1 MVEVVVVLLFLPL
14 SLPPTLFFSGAL
26 GLPGLAS
33 KSTISSSFFL
43 MEERFL
49 EDVVEDVVVVVVFVV
64 VVWVVLSVETDNP
77 SSSESKQINS
87 PLRRVEGR
95 S

>member
-1 MVEVVVVLLFLPL
+1 
-14 SLPPTLFFSGAL
+14 
-26 GLPGLAS
+26 
-33 KSTISSSFFL
+33 

-64 VVWVVLSVETDNP
+64 VVWVVLSVETVACC